1 MTKSIPILIRLRSMS
16 LKLRPVLLRFGSRPM
31 ALGLLSGV
39 LLFASFPPLGFYPL
53 AWVAAV
59 PLLWLAVKKPNEAV
73 VPAFLAGVVFF
84 IPGLEWIRHATFAG
98 MIVLGLYLAVYI
110 ATFALAVGFI
120 RKRLPVPMA
129 VIAPVVWV
137 AGEAVRANLLTG
149 FPYLLLGHSQINIL
163 PLMQVLDITGV
174 YGVSFI
180 VLSFNGFVADLLA
193 SPPERRLKAAILSA
207 AVSLGLIIVALVYG
221 FYRLNTIEM
230 QAGPMMTIIQPNIPQ
245 DIKNEYTWELA
256 QNSLEL
262 HENLTGQALRELR
275 ESHEQDGGNKQLSE
289 KEPLVIWPE
298 TALPGRYNVTSE
310 DWTLDLHRRIDA
322 LLKHREHPFS
332 HLLSGFAT
340 MEFDGERPIPFN
352 SAIFISKAAQQYKR
366 YDKIHLVPFG
376 EYIPLQSLLPFMK
389 TIVPLELPFSAG
401 SEYVLFE
408 FDGFSF
414 GTVICYEDV
423 FPYLIRNFARKGAR
437 FIVNISNEGWFYN
450 SAEADQ
456 HLDIARC
463 RAIEN
468 RVGLVRCT
476 NTGISCLIAP
486 DGRIADMI
494 EQGGRRKLVRGYL
507 SGRVTL
513 GSGATFYTKAGDL
526 LAWLCTAATLALLI
540 GRVVKR

>member
-1 MTKSIPILIRLRSMS
+1 MTKFIPIRIRLR
-16 LKLRPVLLRFGSRPM
+16 PM
-31 ALGLLSGV
+31 LLGLLSGL
-39 LLFASFPPLGFYPL
+39 LLFASFPPLGFFPL

-59 PLLWLAVKKPNEAV
+59 PLLWLLARKPDEAAA
-73 VPAFLAGVVFF
+73 PAFLAGVVFF
-84 IPGLEWIRHATFAG
+84 IPGLEWIRHATLGG
-98 MIVLGLYLAVYI
+98 MIVLGLYLAIYV
-110 ATFALAVGFI
+110 AAFALAAGFI
-120 RKRLPVPMA
+120 RKRLRLPMA
-129 VIAPVVWV
+129 VIAPILWV
-137 AGEAVRANLLTG
+137 TAETVRANILTG
-149 FPYLLLGHSQINIL
+149 FPYLLIGHSQINIL

-180 VLSFNGFVADLLA
+180 VMSFNGFIADLLA
-193 SPPERRLKAAILSA
+193 AAPAERRIKAGVVSG
-207 AVSLGLIIVALVYG
+207 AVSLVLIAAALVYG
-221 FYRLNTIEM
+221 FHRLNTIEM
-230 QAGPMMTIIQPNIPQ
+230 EDGPMMTIIQPNIPQ
-245 DIKNEYTWELA
+245 DIKNKYTWELA

-275 ESHEQDGGNKQLSE
+275 ESHDQLGE
-289 KEPLVIWPE
+289 NEPLVIWPE
-298 TALPGRYNVTSE
+298 TALPGRYNNATE
-310 DWTLDLHRRIDA
+310 DWTRVLRKRIDA
-322 LLKHREHPFS
+322 LLKHRKLPFR

-340 MEFDGERPIPFN
+340 VESDGERPIPFN
-352 SAIFISKAAQQYKR
+352 SAIFITGTAQQYKR

-389 TIVPLELPFSAG
+389 TIVPLELPFSSG

-408 FDGFSF
+408 FDGYSF

-423 FPYLIRNFARKGAR
+423 FPYLIRNFVRDGAR

-486 DGRIADMI
+486 DGRITDMI
-494 EQGGRRKLVRGYL
+494 EQDGRCKLVRGHL
-507 SGRVTL
+507 SGRVML
-513 GSGATFYTKAGDL
+513 GNGPTFYTKAGDI
-526 LAWLCTAATLALLI
+526 LAWLCAAATLALLV
-540 GRVVKR
+540 GWVFKR